1 MFEFKGFVDCERVDT
16 SIFYELFK
24 VFFIFTGLA
33 TQASSMNLIVYK
45 FNERENLKMIGSYNN
60 ILLLTNDKK
69 STCRL
74 NLIAV
79 AENKQ
84 KFTNLPQN
92 YSFRSSSFCKLSN
105 WKKEDEIRKFT
116 RNSAIFNHFNQINI
130 SSSSKRNSI

>member
-33 TQASSMNLIVYK
+33 TQASSINLIVYK

-69 STCRL
+69 STCSL

-79 AENKQ
+79 TENKH
-84 KFTNLPQN
+84 KFTNLPQY
-92 YSFRSSSFCKLSN
+92 YSFRSSSSCKLSN
-105 WKKEDEIRKFT
+105 WKREDEIKKFP
-116 RNSAIFNHFNQINI
+116 RYSATFNNFNQI
-130 SSSSKRNSI
+130 SSRSKRNSI